1 MKMRHPSDVFFA
13 FPVVAYEQ
21 FERPFGGR
29 FGVAIAARCTTILD
43 SACEV
48 FARRGYQAATMRE
61 VARASHLSLAGVYHY
76 VGGKDELLFL
86 VLDRALDTL
95 LAGLDKT
102 LVDAEGAEARL
113 LALMRTHLEFGFAHP
128 AALRV
133 VNRDWE
139 LLDEPRRAEIGA
151 KRRAYIAAGVA
162 ILQELDPCA
171 RAQDKLYSATNLLL
185 GMLNGIAT
193 PSFLRAA
200 GDPAAVAREVST
212 LFLHGFLGSHQRRVA

>member
-1 MKMRHPSDVFFA
+1 MIP
-13 FPVVAYEQ
+13 
-21 FERPFGGR
+21 
-29 FGVAIAARCTTILD
+29 ARCTAILD

-48 FARRGYQAATMRE
+48 FARRGYQAATMRD

-76 VGGKDELLFL
+76 VSSKDELLFL
-86 VLDRALDTL
+86 VLARALDTL

-102 LVDAEGAEARL
+102 LIEAEGAQARL

-139 LLDEPRRAEIGA
+139 LLDEPRRSEIVG
-151 KRRAYIAAGVA
+151 KRRAYIAAGVT
-162 ILQELDPCA
+162 ILRELDPHA
-171 RAQDKLYSATNLLL
+171 RAEHELYSATNLLL

-193 PSFLRAA
+193 PSFLRAP
-200 GDPAAVAREVST
+200 GDPAAVAGEVSM
-212 LFLHGFLGSHQRRVA
+212 LFLHGFLGSQHRRVA

>member
-29 FGVAIAARCTTILD
+29 FGVAIAARCTAILD

-48 FARRGYQAATMRE
+48 FARRGYQAATMRD

-76 VGGKDELLFL
+76 VSGKDELLFL
-86 VLDRALDTL
+86 VLDRALDAL
-95 LAGLDKT
+95 LAALDKT
-102 LVDAEGAEARL
+102 LVDAEGGEARL
-113 LALMRTHLEFGFAHP
+113 LALIRTHLEFGFAHP

-139 LLDEPRRAEIGA
+139 LLGEPRRSDIVA
-151 KRRAYIAAGVA
+151 KRRVYIAAGVT
-162 ILQELDPCA
+162 ILRELDPGG
-171 RAQDKLYSATNLLL
+171 RGSEQLYSATNLLL

-193 PSFLRAA
+193 PSFLRGP

-212 LFLHGFLGSHQRRVA
+212 LFLHGFLGTDQRRVA

>member
-1 MKMRHPSDVFFA
+1 MTI
-13 FPVVAYEQ
+13 
-21 FERPFGGR
+21 G
-29 FGVAIAARCTTILD
+29 ARCTAILD
-43 SACEV
+43 GACEV

-61 VARASHLSLAGVYHY
+61 VARACHLSLAGVYHY

-102 LVDAEGAEARL
+102 LVGAEGGEARL
-113 LALMRTHLEFGFAHP
+113 LALIRTHLEFGFAHP

-139 LLDEPRRAEIGA
+139 ILDEPRRAEIVA
-151 KRRAYIAAGVA
+151 RRRAYIEAGVT
-162 ILQELDPCA
+162 ILRELDPSA
-171 RAQDKLYSATNLLL
+171 RAGDQLYSATNLLL

-193 PSFLRAA
+193 PSFLRAP

-212 LFLHGFLGSHQRRVA
+212 LFLHGFLGPDQRRAA

>member
-1 MKMRHPSDVFFA
+1 MTI
-13 FPVVAYEQ
+13 
-21 FERPFGGR
+21 G
-29 FGVAIAARCTTILD
+29 ARCTAILD

-86 VLDRALDTL
+86 VLDRALATL

-102 LVDAEGAEARL
+102 LVDAEGGEARL

-162 ILQELDPCA
+162 ILHELDPCA

-193 PSFLRAA
+193 PSFLRAP

>member
-1 MKMRHPSDVFFA
+1 VTI
-13 FPVVAYEQ
+13 
-21 FERPFGGR
+21 G
-29 FGVAIAARCTTILD
+29 ARCTAILD

-48 FARRGYQAATMRE
+48 FARRGYQAATMRD
-61 VARASHLSLAGVYHY
+61 VARACHLSLAGVYHY
-76 VGGKDELLFL
+76 VSGKDELLFL

-102 LVDAEGAEARL
+102 LVDAEGGEARL
-113 LALMRTHLEFGFAHP
+113 LALIRTHLEFGFAHP

-139 LLDEPRRAEIGA
+139 LLDEPRRAEIVA
-151 KRRAYIAAGVA
+151 RRRAYIEAGVT
-162 ILQELDPCA
+162 ILRELDPRA
-171 RAQDKLYSATNLLL
+171 RAGDQLYSATNLLL

-193 PSFLRAA
+193 PSFLRAP

-212 LFLHGFLGSHQRRVA
+212 LFLHGFLGPDQRRAA

>member
-1 MKMRHPSDVFFA
+1 MTTG
-13 FPVVAYEQ
+13 E
-21 FERPFGGR
+21 
-29 FGVAIAARCTTILD
+29 RCTAIVD

-48 FARRGYQAATMRE
+48 FARRGYQAATMRD
-61 VARASHLSLAGVYHY
+61 VARDSHLSLAGIYHY
-76 VGGKDELLFL
+76 VTGKDELLFL

-102 LVDAEGAEARL
+102 LLDAQGAQARL

-139 LLDEPRRAEIGA
+139 LLDEPRRSEIVA
-151 KRRAYIAAGVA
+151 KRRAYIAAGVT
-162 ILQELDPCA
+162 ILRELDPCA
-171 RAQDKLYSATNLLL
+171 RGQEQLYSATNLLL

-193 PSFLRAA
+193 PSFLRAPR
-200 GDPAAVAREVST
+200 DPAAVAREVST
-212 LFLHGFLGSHQRRVA
+212 LFLHGFLGSHRRIA